1 MSIDKTAWGDGPWQD
16 EPDDEQYQL
25 DGYDCRIRRM
35 EHTGHLNGYVRIP
48 KEHPWFEQDY
58 GDLPLEVHGGLTF
71 AAHGWFDTPDRAAA
85 EWWIGFDCHHLHDF
99 APAYALRMA
108 ALGVPD
114 LATQITG
121 LDTTYKTAEYVRGE
135 IASLVA
141 QIKAAEGAA
150 S

>member
-71 AAHGWFDTPDRAAA
+71 ADHGWFDTPDRAAA

-99 APAYALRMA
+99 ARLRA
-108 ALGVPD
+108 PHGSLGVPTRHTD
-114 LATQITG
+114 PG
-121 LDTTYKTAEYVRGE
+121 PDTTYKTAGTCAARR
-135 IASLVA
+135 ASSLD
-141 QIKAAEGAA
+141 QAAEGAA